1 VSAPPLQVETT
12 GETVGEAKWAALREL
27 ERLHPGLDKSA
38 VRFQVVSEG
47 ERGLLGVG
55 YSPARVIAS
64 LDALPEPLDETDD
77 ARQAREVVE
86 TIVDALG
93 VRCRVDVREEGD
105 TVTVTCT
112 GSDLGLL
119 IGKHGQT
126 IDAIQYLT
134 NAIARKRQ
142 DAKDVVVDAAGY
154 RARRRATLEAMA
166 VRSAQEALRTNDA
179 VELEPM
185 TNVDRK
191 VVHLRLKDFR
201 GVTTESSGAEPNRY
215 VVIRP
220 E

>member
-1 VSAPPLQVETT
+1 M
-12 GETVGEAKWAALREL
+12 
-27 ERLHPGLDKSA
+27 
-38 VRFQVVSEG
+38 
-47 ERGLLGVG
+47 
-55 YSPARVIAS
+55 
-64 LDALPEPLDETDD
+64 
-77 ARQAREVVE
+77 
-86 TIVDALG
+86 
-93 VRCRVDVREEGD
+93 
-105 TVTVTCT
+105 TVTCT

-134 NAIARKRQ
+134 NAIARRRP

-166 VRSAQEALRTNDA
+166 VRSAQEALRTNEA

-185 TNVDRK
+185 TTIDRK

-201 GVTTESSGAEPNRY
+201 GVTTESSGTEPNRY

-220 E
+220 ESPRGRAPTALGR